1 MSKKHLERV
10 ELVQLLPD
18 SSGGDEVLLG
28 SVELSLVV
36 AVSEGPRR
44 GDRDALRSVLL
55 SESRLSSR
63 QSVLH
68 SEKGVALRLQT
79 DELVNRVAVRLV
91 FELPDDLLVGLVEEA
106 TRFRIRREVESVAF
120 GEKVF
125 IEIVGLNAV
134 HEGIGVRVEQLRA
147 RRTSSS

>member
-1 MSKKHLERV
+1 M
-10 ELVQLLPD
+10 QLLPD

>member
-1 MSKKHLERV
+1 MVFLS
-10 ELVQLLPD
+10 D
-18 SSGGDEVLLG
+18 SSCGDHVLLG

-120 GEKVF
+120 GEKVL